1 MQKRDRTKGELGY
14 NLKKKLLLKTETKKD
29 IFCRPAYKRF
39 SLNRILSVINPFNK
53 NVCSVRR
60 FHDKELRKDMEKY
73 GKNEN
78 K

>member
-1 MQKRDRTKGELGY
+1 MGY
-14 NLKKKLLLKTETKKD
+14 NLRKKPLLKAETKKD
-29 IFCRPAYKRF
+29 IFGRPAYKRF